1 MEKVAGV
8 RGKEIIHALD
18 QLAFRGKKCV
28 RGHVCMCIHK
38 SEHV

>member
-1 MEKVAGV
+1 MEKAAGV

-28 RGHVCMCIHK
+28 RGTCMCIHK